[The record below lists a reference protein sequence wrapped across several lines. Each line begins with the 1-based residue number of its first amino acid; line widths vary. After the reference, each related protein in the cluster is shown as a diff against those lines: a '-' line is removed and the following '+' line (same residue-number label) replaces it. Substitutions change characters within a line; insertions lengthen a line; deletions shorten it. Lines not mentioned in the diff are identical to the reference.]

1 MKKIIKLTERDLTR
15 IVKRVINENN
25 RLKNEKYINDIL
37 DKINTSGI
45 ESISPFEK
53 RILDDQNVDVYQELL
68 NKIKKEGGTK
78 NLTQLEKEFLNDFQI
93 DAPKDP
99 FTQSFISDFVDGEG
113 AKIVRQEDRT
123 KLDEAYKFLNDYVEN
138 NLRPVEVVNKN
149 PKLGE
154 DYIDAVFFMDK
165 NDNILIQF
173 FREDPTI
180 EYLKGYPKNALTFE
194 MGFKS
199 FICNPF
205 DLHSVDFDEV
215 VYEWGFNMFGE
226 PEMST
231 GARIAKFMGRP

>member
-1 MKKIIKLTERDLTR
+1 MKI
-15 IVKRVINENN
+15 
-25 RLKNEKYINDIL
+25 
-37 DKINTSGI
+37 
-45 ESISPFEK
+45 
-53 RILDDQNVDVYQELL
+53 
-68 NKIKKEGGTK
+68 
-78 NLTQLEKEFLNDFQI
+78 
-93 DAPKDP
+93 
-99 FTQSFISDFVDGEG
+99 TQSFISDFVDGGG

-180 EYLKGYPKNALTFE
+180 KYLKGYPKNALTFE

-215 VYEWGFNMFGE
+215 VGVAMVF
-226 PEMST
+226 
-231 GARIAKFMGRP
+231 RPVGPHSRLSFDAHVKNNTEITI